1 MVPKKFFASHQMCV
15 VTISSRTAKWGE
27 LRIRGTVDMKA
38 DRGDEN
44 PWYSWRI
51 QISNFPRKP
60 TFYEHHRSNSPCCW
74 VVFPQVKSA
83 LTASKYLRDPNFA
96 RRWRSPCVSMFC
108 NEQRFPCWMY
118 ALLYVSVRVCKVC
131 LCLWALCAITLSL
144 SSLFSPDVKILQ
156 SSPVLEC

>member
-1 MVPKKFFASHQMCV
+1 
-15 VTISSRTAKWGE
+15 
-27 LRIRGTVDMKA
+27 MKA
-38 DRGDEN
+38 DRGEES

-51 QISNFPRKP
+51 QISKLPRKP
-60 TFYEHHRSNSPCCW
+60 TFYEYHRSNSPCCW

-118 ALLYVSVRVCKVC
+118 ALLYVSVVQTLYVYVKYACASGHCVQSPFPFPHFSPLMSKSCKVLPFLNAKFLQYKSWC
-131 LCLWALCAITLSL
+131 GFEKSIERLKRLSCNL
-144 SSLFSPDVKILQ
+144 IIN
-156 SSPVLEC
+156 